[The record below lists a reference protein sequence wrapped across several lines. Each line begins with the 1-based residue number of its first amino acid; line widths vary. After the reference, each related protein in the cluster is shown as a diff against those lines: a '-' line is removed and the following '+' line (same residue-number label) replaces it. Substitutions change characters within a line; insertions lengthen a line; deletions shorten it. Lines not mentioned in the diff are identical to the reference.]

1 MNRRWFLP
9 GAILLIALLLGGG
22 VAYSEAKTSDGSSAR
37 AKFQKL
43 EQAFLSRLAKELGVS
58 EARLRSAFE
67 SAGAATIDDAVRQ
80 KLITRE
86 QAAFLKGRLGT
97 DELDFDLGFGR
108 FKHGL
113 KGGREKGFKRGR
125 FSGLR
130 ELLANQQAR
139 TAVANAIARKLGMTR
154 EQLATAL
161 GEGKDLEELAEAKKL
176 TEADLGA
183 AIAAAAKPY
192 VDRLVKAG
200 TLERADADELLE
212 RLGRG
217 AWLGKLLRG
226 SLFAR

>member
-1 MNRRWFLP
+1 MNRRWFVP

-22 VAYSEAKTSDGSSAR
+22 VAYSEAKTADQNSAR

-86 QAAFLKGRLGT
+86 QAAFLKGRLGS
-97 DELDFDLGFGR
+97 DELDFDLGFGKFKR
-108 FKHGL
+108 ALRGGRGNAFKHG
-113 KGGREKGFKRGR
+113 RS
-125 FSGLR
+125 SGLR
-130 ELLANQQAR
+130 ELLGNEQAR
-139 TAVANAIARKLGMTR
+139 TAVAAAIARKLGMTR
-154 EQLATAL
+154 EKLATAL

-200 TLERADADELLE
+200 TLGRADADELLA